1 MGKVYLL
8 LGGNLGDRKML
19 IANAEDELRKQIGD
33 IVLKSSLYETKA
45 WGREQQPNFL
55 NKALGINTKLN
66 AFEILK
72 IIQNIEVK
80 LGRKRVEHWG
90 SRTMDIDILFYE
102 NEIIDT
108 EDLKIPH
115 PLINMRKFVLSPLL
129 EIIPDFIHPGLKKSV
144 KELYLIC
151 EDKLEVTKI
160 KTDVN

>member
-45 WGREQQPNFL
+45 WGKEDQPNFL

-115 PLINMRKFVLSPLL
+115 PLINIRKFVLSPLL

-160 KTDVN
+160 KTDIN

>member
-19 IANAEDELRKQIGD
+19 IANAENELRKQIGD

-45 WGREQQPNFL
+45 WGREQQTNFL
-55 NKALGINTKLN
+55 NKVLAINTKLN
-66 AFEILK
+66 AFEILN

-90 SRTMDIDILFYE
+90 SRTIDIDILFYE

-129 EIIPDFIHPGLKKSV
+129 EIIPDFIHPGLKKTIR
-144 KELYLIC
+144 ELYLIC

>member
-45 WGREQQPNFL
+45 WGKEQQPNFL

-115 PLINMRKFVLSPLL
+115 PLINIRKFVLSPLL

-160 KTDVN
+160 KTDIN

>member
-55 NKALGINTKLN
+55 NKALAINTKLN

-72 IIQNIEVK
+72 IIQNIEIK

-129 EIIPDFIHPGLKKSV
+129 EIIPDFIHPGLKKSI

>member
-19 IANAEDELRKQIGD
+19 IASAEDELRIQVGE

-45 WGREQQPNFL
+45 WGKEQQPNFL
-55 NKALGINTKLN
+55 NKALAINTSLN
-66 AFEILK
+66 AFELLK
-72 IIQNIEVK
+72 IIQKIEIK
-80 LGRKRVEHWG
+80 LGRKKVERWG
-90 SRTMDIDILFYE
+90 TRTMDIDILFYE

-108 EDLKIPH
+108 ENLKIPH

-129 EIIPDFIHPGLKKSV
+129 EIIPDFIHPGLKKTI

-151 EDKLEVTKI
+151 EDKLEVRKLNI
-160 KTDVN
+160 DIS

>member
-19 IANAEDELRKQIGD
+19 IAYAEDELRKQIGD
-33 IVLKSSLYETKA
+33 IVLKSALYETKA

-55 NKALGINTKLN
+55 NKALVINTKLN

-72 IIQNIEVK
+72 IIQNIEIK
-80 LGRKRVEHWG
+80 LGRKRLEHWG
-90 SRTMDIDILFYE
+90 TRTMDIDILFFE
-102 NEIIDT
+102 QEIIDT

-129 EIIPDFIHPGLKKSV
+129 EIIPDFIHPGLKKSI

-160 KTDVN
+160 KNDIN

>member
-45 WGREQQPNFL
+45 WGKEQQPNFL

-160 KTDVN
+160 KTDIS

>member
-72 IIQNIEVK
+72 IIQNIEIK

-90 SRTMDIDILFYE
+90 SRTIDIDILFYE

-129 EIIPDFIHPGLKKSV
+129 EIIPDFIHPGLKKTIR
-144 KELYLIC
+144 ELYLIC

-160 KTDVN
+160 KTDIN

>member
-55 NKALGINTKLN
+55 NKALVINTKLN

-115 PLINMRKFVLSPLL
+115 PLINIRKFVLSPLL

-160 KTDVN
+160 KTDIN

>member
-19 IANAEDELRKQIGD
+19 IAHAEDELRKQIGD
-33 IVLKSSLYETKA
+33 IVLKSALYETKA

-55 NKALGINTKLN
+55 NKALVINTKLN

-72 IIQNIEVK
+72 IIQNIEIK
-80 LGRKRVEHWG
+80 LGRKRLEHWG
-90 SRTMDIDILFYE
+90 TRTMDIDILFFE
-102 NEIIDT
+102 QEIIDT

-129 EIIPDFIHPGLKKSV
+129 EIIPDFIHPGSKKTI

-160 KTDVN
+160 KNDIN

>member
-1 MGKVYLL
+1 MGKVFLL
-8 LGGNLGDRKML
+8 LGGNLGDRELL
-19 IANAEDELRKQIGD
+19 IISAEDEMRKQIGD
-33 IVLKSSLYETKA
+33 LVLKSSLYETKA

-55 NKALGINTKLN
+55 NKALGINSKLN

-72 IIQNIEVK
+72 IIQNIEIK

-90 SRTMDIDILFYE
+90 TRTMDIDILFYE

-160 KTDVN
+160 KTDIN